1 MVLFPVSMSY
11 DFYSFLRPLC
21 LAWWPISL

>member
-21 LAWWPISL
+21 LVWRSISL